1 MTWSLRHA
9 PSFQNFNIFNVA
21 IPFLKYVCALHEEP
35 AAKKEVRDPKKS
47 PRHMRREWESIGGVF
62 EDFQVC
68 KRWLSRVV
76 IVWIHTGC
84 FSSATWPYLAFDGP
98 PKHVLFIF
106 LAKQD
111 LSVATAC
118 PLELRKS
125 WPSHSAWFR
134 LYFTFIIKDS
144 NGSKSDTETER
155 LLALWCRSWKR
166 VSFIEI
172 HHSRGGGSVGP
183 L

>member
-1 MTWSLRHA
+1 MTRSLHHA
-9 PSFQNFNIFNVA
+9 PSFQHVNIFNVS
-21 IPFLKYVCALHEEP
+21 IQFLKYVGALHEEP

-47 PRHMRREWESIGGVF
+47 PRHMLRECESICGVF
-62 EDFQVC
+62 ESFQVC
-68 KRWLSRVV
+68 KRWMTQNV

-84 FSSATWPYLAFDGP
+84 FASATWPYLAFDGP

-111 LSVATAC
+111 LSVATLC

-134 LYFTFIIKDS
+134 LYFTSIIKDS
-144 NGSKSDTETER
+144 PLIWSYTETQR
-155 LLALWCRSWKR
+155 LLLLWWPSRKR

-172 HHSRGGGSVGP
+172 QHSRGGGMWAP